1 MSWRITALTAVI
13 VVAAM
18 LLAGCPQKTSTEAT
32 KTETTVQPAAPPAP
46 AGAETKTAEPAA
58 LPTAEE
64 EGETKTAETAEAA
77 PTGDVAALV
86 QDRCTQC
93 HGIDKVEKE
102 KADAEGWAK
111 IVGEMQRNAEKMK
124 KTPITDE
131 EAKQIVDH
139 ILATYAQ

>member
-46 AGAETKTAEPAA
+46 AGA
-58 LPTAEE
+58 
-64 EGETKTAETAEAA
+64 ETKTAETAEAA